1 MYRTKFSFEPTYP
14 EIDDAN
20 FKGTLWTFKQG
31 LALKLGVLYGISIVL
46 LLMSSHKALSGYGAP
61 FQFCLQWIDY
71 WSDWKTNITELST
84 LNICENSLLDSQ
96 LFFLCLGKVKAK
108 VSLPRLVPFADLYVK

>member
-20 FKGTLWTFKQG
+20 FKGTLWAFKQG
-31 LALKLGVLYGISIVL
+31 LALKLGVLYGISVVL
-46 LLMSSHKALSGYGAP
+46 LLMSSHKALSGYWAP

-96 LFFLCLGKVKAK
+96 LFFLYLGKVKAK